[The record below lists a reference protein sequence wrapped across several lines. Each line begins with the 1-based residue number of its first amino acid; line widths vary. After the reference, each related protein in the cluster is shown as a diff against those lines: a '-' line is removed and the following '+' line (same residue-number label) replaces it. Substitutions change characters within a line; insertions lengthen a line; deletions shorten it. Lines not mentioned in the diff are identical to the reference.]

1 MKYFFILFI
10 GILCFKLNSQNIN
23 VNDEFNYNLIRNSSL
38 SEDSI
43 SNYSLNIRP
52 INSQHT
58 FLNKE
63 YKTIYSNKNKSI
75 ELKSLGL
82 DYFLEF
88 NSHHP
93 YNRNNG
99 TMIPNRGIN
108 ILFLQVFILKLDLLQ
123 FSLNQNIIFLKIK
136 I

>member
-88 NSHHP
+88 LIH
-93 YNRNNG
+93 
-99 TMIPNRGIN
+99 TTLTTEIME
-108 ILFLQVFILKLDLLQ
+108 Q
-123 FSLNQNIIFLKIK
+123 
-136 I
+136 